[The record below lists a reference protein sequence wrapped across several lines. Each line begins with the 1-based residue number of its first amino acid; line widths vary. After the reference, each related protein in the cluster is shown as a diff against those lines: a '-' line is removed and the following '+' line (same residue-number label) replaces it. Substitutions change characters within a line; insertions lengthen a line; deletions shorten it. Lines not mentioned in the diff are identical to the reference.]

1 MNFSTV
7 TISTFAIDPL
17 GYISF
22 QLADDAS
29 LLTVARR
36 VTFTSTLDGGIA
48 VDDAG
53 ASDKDR
59 EFPLVVRPKDR
70 LEAEQIKY
78 ITLNYPAVRLAT
90 REGLFRCVPT
100 RADFSGDQC
109 TWHLRVVG
117 RLA

>member
-7 TISTFAIDPL
+7 TISTETLDPL
-17 GYISF
+17 GYLQF
-22 QLADDAS
+22 TLTEDAS